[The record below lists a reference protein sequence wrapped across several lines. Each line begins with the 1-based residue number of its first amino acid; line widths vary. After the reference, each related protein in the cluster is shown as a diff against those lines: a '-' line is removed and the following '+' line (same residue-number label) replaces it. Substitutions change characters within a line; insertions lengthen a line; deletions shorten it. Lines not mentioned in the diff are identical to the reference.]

1 MYSESNKT
9 ELKIELIENVKKEI
23 IAFLNTDGGVIY
35 IGVNDDGS
43 VVGIYDRQERDS
55 LELKLSNWIQ
65 DAIYPI
71 PSSLV
76 NYYFNE
82 DNVFVIEVSKGD
94 DKPYYLK
101 EKGPK
106 PSGVFKRVGSSVRK
120 ANDSEILL
128 MILESKDYRFESD
141 LSEEQDLT
149 FKYFNQICD
158 ENDIKHEERNL
169 RSLGLLNKENKYTNL
184 GLLLSDQSPIT
195 VKFAKYDK
203 NLNFLVKKE
212 FKGSLLKCLDLA
224 LENSANYNDVSAI
237 IDNTSWKRIETISYP
252 GASLREAILNAF
264 AHANYFIRS
273 NIKLEFYEDKVKI
286 TNPGG
291 IFQATLEQIFD
302 GVQTYR
308 NPGLVNILSK
318 LQYIENFGTGI
329 PRILHAYENSKRQP
343 EFLPSESFFILKMPN
358 MNFDPINDSLNDPI
372 KDPINQSQ
380 KIDLSDFD
388 LSVVRVISEKPGLN
402 TKQIVEELNH
412 ILDNV
417 TIDMVKNSLKRKL
430 INICEFKGSRR
441 NGGYYLKR

>member
-1 MYSESNKT
+1 MYNESNKT
-9 ELKIELIENVKKEI
+9 ELKIELIDNVKKEI

-35 IGVNDDGS
+35 VGVDDDGT
-43 VVGIYDRQERDS
+43 VVGISNRQERDS

-76 NYYFNE
+76 NYYFNK

-128 MILESKDYRFESD
+128 MIMESKDYRFESD
-141 LSEEQDLT
+141 ISEEQDLT
-149 FKYFNQICD
+149 FKYFIQICD
-158 ENDIKHEERNL
+158 ENDIEHEERNL
-169 RSLGLLNKENKYTNL
+169 KSLGLLNKENKYTNL
-184 GLLLSDQSPIT
+184 GLLLSDQSPII

-212 FKGSLLKCLDLA
+212 FKGSLLKCLNLA
-224 LENSANYNDVSAI
+224 LENAANYNDVSAI

-273 NIKLEFYEDKVKI
+273 NIKIEFYEDKVKI

-329 PRILHAYENSKRQP
+329 PRILHAYENSVRQP

-358 MNFDPINDSLNDPI
+358 MNFDPINDPINDPI
-372 KDPINQSQ
+372 KLSQ
-380 KIDLSDFD
+380 KVDLSDFD
-388 LSVVRVISEKPGLN
+388 LSIVRIIIEKPGLN
-402 TKQIVEELNH
+402 AKQILEELIH
-412 ILDNV
+412 IFDSA

-430 INICEFKGSRR
+430 INICEFRGSRR
-441 NGGYYLKR
+441 NGGYYLKNK